1 MVINDRERPPY
12 HPSQPPEKELKKEK
26 KPQRLSVLGVQCI
39 ACAVAVGLAFL
50 LRFAGGTA
58 YEQLRQTFRDCLM
71 RNDLLATLAAMWDG
85 DPLESAVSAP
95 EEGDDNADNDEV
107 SLTPPEGTLSVPL
120 HVTLPAFAPVAAGT
134 LTSGYGY
141 RDNPTGDGRQFHR
154 GVDIAAPA
162 GTAIAAMYGGRVA
175 QVGESAS
182 LGRFLLLEH
191 GDGVEVLYAH
201 CSQVLVSE
209 GMTVRGGERVALVG
223 DTGDTTGNHL
233 HVQVSYDGIV
243 YDPSAIVGVTRYA

>member
-12 HPSQPPEKELKKEK
+12 RPSPPPEKEPEREK
-26 KPQRLSVLGVQCI
+26 KSRRLSVVGVQCI

-85 DPLESAVSAP
+85 DPLESDLSAS
-95 EEGDDNADNDEV
+95 EEDTNADNATV
-107 SLTPPEGTLSVPL
+107 SLVPPEGTLSVPL
-120 HVTLPAFAPVAAGT
+120 RVTIPAFAPVATGT

-141 RDNPTGDGRQFHR
+141 RDDPTGEGRQFHR

-162 GTAIAAMYGGRVA
+162 GTPIAAMYGGRVT
-175 QVGESAS
+175 QVGESDS
-182 LGRFLLLEH
+182 LGNYLRLEH
-191 GDGVEVLYAH
+191 GDGVEVLYGH
-201 CSQVLVSE
+201 CSRVLVSE

-233 HVQVSYDGIV
+233 HVQVSHNGIV